1 MFINSKMKVISMNKI
16 IEIIEKEI
24 LSWPYVTA
32 EPHRFGGIEFRLD
45 KREMGHIH
53 IEGLADI
60 PFPMKI
66 RDELVN
72 SGRVK
77 PHHVLPQSGWVSY
90 WFHNNNKE
98 EDISTVIE
106 LFRLRYELLKTKTQ
120 IKSDIIVIPKKN

>member
-1 MFINSKMKVISMNKI
+1 MKVISMNKI

-32 EPHRFGGIEFRLD
+32 EPHRFDGIEFRLD
-45 KREMGHIH
+45 KREMGHVH

-90 WFHNNNKE
+90 WFHNIEE
-98 EDISTVIE
+98 EDVSTVIE
-106 LFRLRYELLKTKTQ
+106 LFRLRYEQLKTKTQ